1 MTEVIYN
8 LLYAF
13 CFGYWIF
20 AGTKAVYL
28 FNSKKIAKN
37 DTLIDRLAMNGG
49 ILLYILIHVSFLYRA
64 YFKSNLLSLSS
75 EIILSTL
82 MLILAIVKVKTIKKH
97 YLITA
102 FLCIVELILLIG
114 GINSVR

>member
-13 CFGYWIF
+13 CFGYWMFGGI
-20 AGTKAVYL
+20 KAVYF
-28 FNSKKIAKN
+28 FNSKELASN

-49 ILLYILIHVSFLYRA
+49 ILLFIFLHISFLYGA
-64 YFKSNLLSLSS
+64 YFKNYILSLGV

-82 MLILAIVKVKTIKKH
+82 MLIIVIVKTKNLKKH
-97 YLITA
+97 YLITV
-102 FLCIVELILLIG
+102 FLCIVELILFIG
-114 GINSVR
+114 GIYSVR